1 MAEDKVTAVKRA
13 LVLNPFVYHGE
24 NPNVSVDPVIRR
36 HAGQEIKTGLTYPI
50 GLGYIAAVLL
60 DAGQEVRLLDPIA
73 QPVSVDAIRRDAEW
87 SDAIFIPY
95 TSPHSTHMAEFFSE
109 FRHKLRV
116 TMGAIAENLY
126 EDLLNRDFADVILI
140 GEPEETVAE
149 LAAQYPDLSDIRGI
163 AYRTGGGEVVRN
175 PPRPLIEDLDA
186 VPFPYRGFG
195 NQRGYWDIPF
205 FGQPTACVLPAR
217 GCPFGCIYCAQWQGY
232 QRTYRKRSP
241 ANVVDEIERVVAEQ
255 GIRCINFHDPT
266 FNVDADF
273 NRALC
278 EEIIRRGLDIEWF
291 CSARADLVEE
301 DVLRLMKRSGCI
313 EVQYGVES
321 ADDAILNQL
330 GRGTTIDRIREGI
343 DITRKVGIPFSLYCI
358 FGSRLETA
366 ETVEKTMRFVREVKP
381 LFVSF
386 NVLTPLPGSRL
397 FIDVKDKLDLD
408 QDMQNFDI
416 LHTDYVLGEFSAK
429 ELTAIVRRAYRSYYL
444 SIRFACMLLRKC
456 IEKPKLF
463 YWMMKS
469 VPRQALYL
477 CKSVFLRG
485 EKA

>member
-1 MAEDKVTAVKRA
+1 MVKKA

-60 DAGQEVRLLDPIA
+60 EAGHEVRLLDPIA
-73 QPVSVDAIRRDAEW
+73 QPVSLDTIRRDAEW
-87 SDAIFIPY
+87 ADAIFIPY
-95 TSPHSTHMAEFFSE
+95 TSPHSEHTARFFSE

-116 TMGAIAENLY
+116 TMGTIAENLH
-126 EDLLNRDFADVILI
+126 EKLLIRDFADVVIM
-140 GEPEETVAE
+140 GEPEETVVE
-149 LAAQYPDLSDIRGI
+149 LATRYPDLSGVKGV
-163 AYRTGGGEVVRN
+163 AYRTPDGSVVCN
-175 PPRPLIEDLDA
+175 APRPLIKDLNA
-186 VPFPYRGFG
+186 LPPPYRGFG
-195 NQRGYWDIPF
+195 NQRRYWDIPF

-232 QRTYRKRSP
+232 QQTYRKRSP
-241 ANVVDEIERVVAEQ
+241 ESVVDEIECIVAKH

-273 NRALC
+273 NRGLC
-278 EEIIRRGLDIEWF
+278 EEIIRRKLAIEWF
-291 CSARADLVEE
+291 CSARADLVKE
-301 DVLRLMKRSGCI
+301 DVLSLMKRSGCI
-313 EVQYGVES
+313 EIQYGVES
-321 ADDAILNQL
+321 ADDSILDYL

-343 DITRKVGIPFSLYCI
+343 ELTRKVGIPFSLYCI
-358 FGSRLETA
+358 FGSKMETKQ
-366 ETVEKTMRFVREVKP
+366 TIEKTMQFVRDVKP

-397 FIDVKDKLDLD
+397 FMDEKDKLDLD
-408 QDMQNFDI
+408 QDMKNFDI
-416 LHTDYVLGEFSAK
+416 LHTDYALGELSAE
-429 ELTAIVRRAYRSYYL
+429 ELTAIVRKAYRSYYL
-444 SIRFACMLLRKC
+444 SVRFAGRLLCKC

-477 CKSVFLRG
+477 FKSVFLRG
-485 EKA
+485 ENT